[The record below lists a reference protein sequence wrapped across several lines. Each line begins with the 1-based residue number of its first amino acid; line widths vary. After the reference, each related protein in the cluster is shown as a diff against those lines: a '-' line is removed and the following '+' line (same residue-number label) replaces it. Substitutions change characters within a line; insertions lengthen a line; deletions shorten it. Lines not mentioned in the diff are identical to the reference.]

1 MGLRELGFYV
11 RGRLNSGIARALNA
25 RRATVP
31 LAPVASVDD
40 VIRGEDAPFPL
51 SRLLEGR
58 DNAARAEAVAR
69 FLTARG
75 IPFTA
80 HPFATFEGRG
90 TNYAVE
96 VGRGDRVLV
105 LAAHHDAVP
114 GSPGANDN
122 AASVAILLHLIGRAA
137 ALAPPSLRVRF
148 LFPGCEELGYLG
160 AREYV
165 RTLGTAGVIGVLSL
179 ELCGIGDSVAVWD
192 AGSETP
198 FLRGVGGALDD
209 LGLRRDE
216 SWHQVGR
223 IPVFG
228 SDHRAFAAAGVP
240 AYGLTVIPAREADA
254 LRSFVLSPVRSA
266 LMHAVRRPVPFDT
279 YHTPRDL
286 GTSLEPRAL
295 GLVTRALEAIIA
307 TVGHMGGSGRPPSP
321 PASGRT

>member
-1 MGLRELGFYV
+1 MGLREVGFYL
-11 RGRLNSGIARALNA
+11 RGRINSGLARALNA

-31 LAPVASVDD
+31 LAPVASVED
-40 VIRGEDAPFPL
+40 VIRGDAAPLSL

-58 DNAARAEAVAR
+58 DNAAREQAVAS

-75 IPFTA
+75 IPFTT
-80 HPFATFEGRG
+80 HRFETFEGRG

-96 VGRGDRVLV
+96 VGRGDRVLM

-122 AASVAILLHLIGRAA
+122 AAAVGILLDVIARAA
-137 ALAPPSLRVRF
+137 VVIPPSLRVRF
-148 LFPGCEELGYLG
+148 LFPACEELGYLG

-165 RTLGTAGVIGVLSL
+165 RDVGTAGVIGVLSL

-192 AGSETP
+192 AGASSP
-198 FLRGVGGALDD
+198 FLRTVGGALED

-228 SDHRAFAAAGVP
+228 SDHRAFAAAGLP

-266 LMHAVRRPVPFDT
+266 LMHGVRRPVPFDT

-286 GTSLEPRAL
+286 GTSLDPRAL
-295 GLVTRALEAIIA
+295 DLVTRALEAVIA
-307 TVGHMGGSGRPPSP
+307 GMR
-321 PASGRT
+321 